1 MAVCSDYNECFD
13 KFSYFGYFGCNDY
26 NDCVVSP
33 VITIKKVIQSVTIL
47 LKVSN
52 VSVITIIIGGSL

>member
-1 MAVCSDYNECFD
+1 M
-13 KFSYFGYFGCNDY
+13 
-26 NDCVVSP
+26 SP